1 MSGMGRPFHHRDT
14 EVQEEGQKRFT
25 TDVTESTE
33 KGKREEKGGRS
44 NRGVTGGKSQKIE
57 SQRAQRIT
65 EKGRGQVI
73 ADREIP
79 IGKGKGPSISIDTPF
94 FSIGISR
101 SRKIS
106 SVGFPCV
113 PLCPLW

>member
-1 MSGMGRPFHHRDT
+1 MAFHHRDT
-14 EVQEEGQKRFT
+14 EVHEEGQKRFT
-25 TDVTESTE
+25 TEVTESTE

-44 NRGVTGGKSQKIE
+44 RGVIGRKGKSGSPKR

-79 IGKGKGPSISIDTPF
+79 IGKGKGPSISIDPFF

-101 SRKIS
+101 SRKIP
-106 SVGFPCV
+106 SVGFLCV